1 MSRFLV
7 IFLSFII
14 VVHTNN
20 ISGQQQVKA
29 ADKEVVN
36 LRFEVD
42 AIEFLLILDLEK
54 NQKEKLKQLVV
65 ENIPFEI
72 LDLPKYTDDYLKKL
86 RSFRNALLEDNDEL
100 ADTLRL
106 ELDDIVEKDMVEAEY
121 NYEVNESSRRNSKE
135 FLKLLRID
143 QLSSL
148 ISFNSDEFQ
157 PPLRALMDAV
167 RELPDLAQDEK
178 QDSNDEILESVVIS
192 LAGVDI
198 EKEKKIRKE
207 VELFLDDVLKLSP
220 LKEDAK
226 VKEKLAQNR
235 PFVER
240 AKNIVG
246 GIGVMEIL
254 QNNVEYLLA
263 KQLSN
268 PQFANALSKILKK

>member
-1 MSRFLV
+1 MLRILMILLLV
-7 IFLSFII
+7 FVVDTNEIF
-14 VVHTNN
+14 
-20 ISGQQQVKA
+20 GQQAIKV
-29 ADKEVVN
+29 ADKEVVD

-54 NQKEKLKQLVV
+54 NQKELLKKLVIEK
-65 ENIPFEI
+65 IDFEI
-72 LDLPKYTDDYLKKL
+72 LDIPKYTEEYLKKL
-86 RSFRNALLEDNDEL
+86 RNVRNALLEDNDEL
-100 ADTLRL
+100 ADDLRL
-106 ELDDIVEKDMVEAEY
+106 ELDDIVEKNMIEVDYV
-121 NYEVNESSRRNSKE
+121 YEVNESSRRNAKD

-143 QLSSL
+143 QLASF

-157 PPLRALMDAV
+157 SPLRALMDAV
-167 RELPDLAQDEK
+167 REFPDLVQDEK
-178 QDSNDEILESVVIS
+178 QESYDEILETVVIS

-226 VKEKLAQNR
+226 VKEKQAQNK
-235 PFVER
+235 PFVAR

-246 GIGVMEIL
+246 DIGVMEIL

-268 PQFANALSKILKK
+268 PQFANALSKISKK